1 MSHFLNRFAFL
12 GVISAMLILFHYYLW
27 VRKVRDT
34 QLPQPLRRIV
44 TLLLAFGCVVVV
56 GTFLTWRLRSDHV
69 GPVLFAAFVWLGSF
83 FYLVLFWA
91 GWDFLRLTRW
101 LGGLFVRRPPIR
113 SATDST
119 VEADS
124 AEADPI
130 GGPVFE
136 GAPQIDRRVFLTR
149 GFAGL
154 SALSTT
160 GVAFAGVRSALDQ
173 LTEPVVEVTLPRL
186 PLALDGFRIALL
198 TDMHIGP
205 VLDRHFVSGVV
216 ERVNRTKP
224 DLVAITGDLVDG
236 PVGVLGDEIAPLAE
250 LRSRCGTFFVTGNHE
265 FYVGARQ
272 WIRFLPRLGI
282 RVLDNE
288 HVAVGD
294 PSSRGA
300 SFDLAGIHD
309 PAGRRLEPEFA
320 PDIDKA
326 VANRD
331 ESRELVLLA
340 HQPAHIWAAVNS
352 GASFQLSGHTH
363 GGQLWPFGALVLLA
377 QPYLAGLYQ
386 HDENTQ
392 IYVSRGTGFWGPPM
406 RVLAPAEITTIVLKA
421 RG

>member
-1 MSHFLNRFAFL
+1 MSHFLGRLAFL
-12 GVISAMLILFHYYLW
+12 GVISALLILFHYYLW

-34 QLPQPLRRIV
+34 RLPQPWRRAV
-44 TLLLAFGCVVVV
+44 TVLLMFGCMVVV
-56 GTFLTWRLRSDHV
+56 GAFLTWRMRADRV
-69 GPVLFAAFVWLGSF
+69 GPLLFGAFVWLGSF

-91 GWDFLRLTRW
+91 GWDVLRFARW
-101 LGGLFVRRPPIR
+101 LGGFLVGRN
-113 SATDST
+113 SAVSPSEST
-119 VEADS
+119 ETTQTA
-124 AEADPI
+124 AAPDPI
-130 GGPVFE
+130 SQV
-136 GAPQIDRRVFLTR
+136 PQTSNAIDRRVFFAR

-154 SALSTT
+154 SILSTT
-160 GVAFAGVRSALDQ
+160 GVAFAGVRSALDE
-173 LTEPVVEVTLPRL
+173 LTEPLIEVKLPRL
-186 PLALDGFRIALL
+186 PLALDGFRIVQL

-205 VLDRHFVSGVV
+205 VLDRHFVRGVV
-216 ERVNRTKP
+216 ERVNRLKP

-236 PVGVLGDEIAPLAE
+236 SVATLADEIAPLAE
-250 LRSRCGTFFVTGNHE
+250 LRVRCGVFFVTGNHE

-272 WIRFLPRLGI
+272 WIRHLPRLGI

-352 GASFQLSGHTH
+352 GASFLLSGHTH
-363 GGQLWPFGALVLLA
+363 GGQLWPFGALVLLS
-377 QPYLAGLYQ
+377 QPYLAGLHQ
-386 HDENTQ
+386 HDPNTQ